1 MTGSNAPDGV
11 VGLEANPLGNRAVL
25 LLGLGKLLLDAEVL
39 VGLWTRFKLA
49 ICKTALMG
57 AMFPRRKK
65 KSVDNLLL
73 VVDLAENN
81 HVLSRLPSDRI
92 HGGIVSFSN

>member
-49 ICKTALMG
+49 MCKTALMG
-57 AMFPRRKK
+57 DCPAKK
-65 KSVDNLLL
+65 KN
-73 VVDLAENN
+73 
-81 HVLSRLPSDRI
+81 PSI
-92 HGGIVSFSN
+92 ISC